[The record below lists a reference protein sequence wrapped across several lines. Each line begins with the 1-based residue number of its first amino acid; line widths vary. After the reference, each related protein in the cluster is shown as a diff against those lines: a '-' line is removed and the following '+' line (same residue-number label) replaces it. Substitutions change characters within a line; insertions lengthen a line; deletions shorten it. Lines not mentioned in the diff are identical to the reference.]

1 MTPLSVLRSL
11 TRRHAKLDVVSGPHR
26 VSILD
31 RPGWS
36 LDKSERDDL
45 RARVSA
51 LALKVEPRGALDY
64 GVFLD
69 DLDIW
74 KSIVLT
80 LVYDRGT
87 GTLIAFNALRWIEI
101 DRSGAERPVL
111 HLGLAMVDPEYQSRG
126 VSWILYGLTVVLL
139 FLRAGL
145 RPLRISSVSQVP
157 AVIGRVAQSFADVY
171 PDGMTTRPGYRH
183 LRVARA
189 IMKDHRD
196 AFGVGADAW
205 FEEDHFI
212 IRNAYTGGSDAM
224 KKSFDEAARHRDAHV
239 NDFCLAHLDYG
250 RGDDFLQIG
259 QMDMPTARGYLM
271 RDVPRESRRAVILAG
286 VFMLV
291 QNWIV
296 PLAAWLD
303 GSRRWNGLEPRRSD
317 PDVRL

>member
-1 MTPLSVLRSL
+1 VKPFKLLRSL
-11 TRRHAKLDVVSGPHR
+11 TRRHIRLDFFSGPHR
-26 VSILD
+26 IIICD
-31 RPGWS
+31 RPGLS
-36 LDKSERDDL
+36 LDQAERDAL
-45 RARVSA
+45 RAIVSA

-69 DLDIW
+69 DLEIW
-74 KSIVLT
+74 KNIVLT
-80 LVYDRGT
+80 LVYDRET
-87 GTLIAFNALRWIEI
+87 GALIAFNALRWIDL
-101 DRSGAERPVL
+101 DRSRAEPPVL
-111 HLGLAMVDPEYQSRG
+111 HLGLAMVDPDFQSRG

-145 RPLRISSVSQVP
+145 GPLRISSVSQVP

-171 PDGMTTRPGYRH
+171 PDGTTPRPGYRH

-189 IMKDHRD
+189 IMKGHRD
-196 AFGVGADAW
+196 AFGVGDDAW

-224 KKSFDEAARHRDAHV
+224 KKQFAEAAHHRDSYV

-259 QMDMPTARGYLM
+259 QMDLPTAREYLM
-271 RDVPRESRRAVILAG
+271 RDVPKHSRRAVMMAG
-286 VFMLV
+286 AFMLV

-296 PLAAWLD
+296 PVAAWLD

-317 PDVRL
+317 HDV

>member
-1 MTPLSVLRSL
+1 MTPLKVLRSL
-11 TRRHAKLDVVSGPHR
+11 TRRHVRLDIVSGPHR
-26 VSILD
+26 INIFD
-31 RPGWS
+31 RPGLS
-36 LDKSERDDL
+36 LAKAERDAL
-45 RARVSA
+45 RAEVSA

-74 KSIVLT
+74 KNITLT
-80 LVYDRGT
+80 LVYDRAT
-87 GTLIAFNALRWIEI
+87 GALIAFNALRWIDI
-101 DRSGAERPVL
+101 DRTGAEPPVL
-111 HLGLAMVDPEYQSRG
+111 HLGLAMVDPDFQSRG

-139 FLRAGL
+139 FMRAGL

-171 PDGMTTRPGYRH
+171 PDGRTPGAGYRH

-189 IMKDHRD
+189 IMKNHRD
-196 AFGVGADAW
+196 AFGVGSDAW

-224 KKSFDEAARHRDAHV
+224 KKRYDDAAHHRDAYV
-239 NDFCLAHLDYG
+239 NDYCLNHLDYA

-259 QMDMPTARGYLM
+259 LMDLPTARGYLM
-271 RDVPRESRRAVILAG
+271 KDVPKDSRRAVMVAA
-286 VFMLV
+286 VFLLV

-296 PLAAWLD
+296 PIAAWLD

-317 PDVRL
+317 CDVQP

>member
-1 MTPLSVLRSL
+1 MKPFKLLRSL
-11 TRRHAKLDVVSGPHR
+11 TRRHVTLDFSSGPHR
-26 VSILD
+26 INIFD
-31 RPGWS
+31 RPGLS
-36 LDKSERDDL
+36 LTKSERDAL
-45 RARVSA
+45 RAEVSA

-69 DLDIW
+69 DLEIW
-74 KSIVLT
+74 KNIVLT
-80 LVYDRGT
+80 LVYDRET
-87 GTLIAFNALRWIEI
+87 GALIAFNALRWIDI

-111 HLGLAMVDPEYQSRG
+111 HLGLAMVDPDFQSRG

-157 AVIGRVAQSFADVY
+157 AVIGRVAQSFVDVY
-171 PDGMTTRPGYRH
+171 PDGKSPRPGYRH

-196 AFGVGADAW
+196 AFGVGEDAW

-224 KKSFDEAARHRDAHV
+224 KKQFDDAAHHRDSYV
-239 NDFCLAHLDYG
+239 NDFCLAHLDYV

-259 QMDMPTARGYLM
+259 QMDLPTGRGYLM
-271 RDVPRESRRAVILAG
+271 RDVPKDSRRAVIFAG

-296 PLAAWLD
+296 PIAAWLD
-303 GSRRWNGLEPRRSD
+303 GSRRWKGLEPRRSD
-317 PDVRL
+317 PDVHL

>member
-1 MTPLSVLRSL
+1 MRPLKLVRSL
-11 TRRHAKLDVVSGPHR
+11 TRRHVRLDFISGPHR
-26 VSILD
+26 INIFD
-31 RPGWS
+31 RPGLS
-36 LDKSERDDL
+36 LAKSERDAL
-45 RARVSA
+45 RAQVSA

-74 KSIVLT
+74 KNIVLT
-80 LVYDRGT
+80 LVYDRET
-87 GTLIAFNALRWIEI
+87 DTLIAFNALRWIDI

-111 HLGLAMVDPEYQSRG
+111 HLGLAMVDPDYQSRG

-157 AVIGRVAQSFADVY
+157 AVIGRVAQSFVDVY
-171 PDGMTTRPGYRH
+171 PDGTTLRPGYRH

-189 IMKDHRD
+189 IMKDHRN
-196 AFGVGADAW
+196 AFGVGDDAW

-224 KKSFDEAARHRDAHV
+224 KKQFDDAAQHRDSYV
-239 NDFCLAHLDYG
+239 NDFCLAHLDYA

-259 QMDMPTARGYLM
+259 QMDLPTARGYLM
-271 RDVPRESRRAVILAG
+271 RDVPAHSRRAVMMAG
-286 VFMLV
+286 AFLLV

-296 PLAAWLD
+296 PIAAWLD

-317 PDVRL
+317 HDVQL